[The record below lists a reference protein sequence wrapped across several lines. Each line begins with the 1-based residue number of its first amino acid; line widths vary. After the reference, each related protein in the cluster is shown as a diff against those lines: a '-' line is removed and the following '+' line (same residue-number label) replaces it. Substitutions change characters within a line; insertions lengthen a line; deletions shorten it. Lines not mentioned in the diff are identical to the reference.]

1 MSNYFKNFPKALY
14 RFGDEAEVKGG
25 GDLVTE
31 FTQDLSIYV
40 DVIDQVRENSSF
52 YQKYY
57 IQNGQRPDQVSY
69 EIYGEVDYHWT
80 FFMMNDHLRTSGWP
94 LSDSELAKRIKID
107 FPHKTITVRE
117 NLTGIFKPGE
127 VAVGSSSGTS
137 GIIKRRKLDLGQIII
152 DTKGSNFSVG
162 EVVYTAASA
171 QATRPVTVVSNENEY
186 LAAHHYIDSTTRKF
200 KDIDPA
206 TGPGANDIE
215 VSIYDRYSE
224 QNNELKQIRVITPS
238 SINVITGAYRKAL
251 RS

>member
-57 IQNGQRPDQVSY
+57 IQDGQRPDQVSY

-94 LSDSELAKRIKID
+94 LSNNELAKRIKND

-117 NLTGIFKPGE
+117 DLTGIFKPGE
-127 VAVGSSSGTS
+127 VAVGSVSGTS
-137 GIIKRRKLDLGQIII
+137 GIIVRRNLDLGQIII
-152 DTKGSNFSVG
+152 DTKGNNYNVG
-162 EVVYTAASA
+162 EVVYTSASA
-171 QATRPVTVVSNENEY
+171 QTTRPVIVISNENEY
-186 LAAHHYIDSTTRKF
+186 LAAHHYIDSTTREF
-200 KDIDPA
+200 KDINPA
-206 TGPGANDIE
+206 TGPGANDVE
-215 VSIYDRYSE
+215 VSNYDRYIE
-224 QNNELKQIRVITPS
+224 QNDELKQIKVIKPS
-238 SINVITGAYRKAL
+238 SINIITGAYRKAL
-251 RS
+251 RA

>member
-1 MSNYFKNFPKALY
+1 MTAVVQSLFASTL
-14 RFGDEAEVKGG
+14 
-25 GDLVTE
+25 LT
-31 FTQDLSIYV
+31 YV

-117 NLTGIFKPGE
+117 DLTGIFKPGE

-171 QATRPVTVVSNENEY
+171 QATRPITVVSNENEY

-215 VSIYDRYSE
+215 VSNYDRYSE

-251 RS
+251 RL